1 MERTAEKRDK
11 NRRSRYNNDRWKLH
25 RHTSRSHR
33 LFEPRLDGIWGR
45 KGDAPQKRRERV
57 QLLLFRKWIGTQ
69 LWNLSLGIRQGSVCA
84 DKQYYQVYSEIT
96 ETEYRNYYV
105 AVLRLLI
112 NWLLLKPH
120 SKIYRQHRLKRF
132 PYRQGIN
139 NFVTLSVQLHWHLP
153 FKKTPLTWDICTNMR
168 TCSVKRPCI
177 DRINNVQVV

>member
-1 MERTAEKRDK
+1 MQASTQYSVFYFLCVGILLPAKNRIAEKRDK

-84 DKQYYQVYSEIT
+84 DKQYYQVYSGIT
-96 ETEYRNYYV
+96 ESEYRNYYV

-120 SKIYRQHRLKRF
+120 SKNIS
-132 PYRQGIN
+132 PTPPE
-139 NFVTLSVQLHWHLP
+139 TLSVPTGH
-153 FKKTPLTWDICTNMR
+153 
-168 TCSVKRPCI
+168 
-177 DRINNVQVV
+177 